1 MRNKHLLILGGGTA
15 GNIFSHRFVKE
26 LDLDEWNVTVVDQS
40 PIHYYQPGFL
50 FIPFGIYKPDD
61 VVKNKSDLIHSRV
74 KQIYSKIDRI
84 IPENNNVRL
93 IDGSLLSYDYLII
106 GTGVNIA
113 PDEVEGMKGD
123 LWGRSVL
130 DFYTYD
136 GSVALEMA
144 LKNFNS
150 GNLVVHMTE
159 MPIKCPVAPLEFAF
173 LSDAYFKRNGRRPDI
188 NIHFVTPLSG
198 AFTKEEASSVF
209 GQFLSDKNINLHT
222 EFNIAAIDNM
232 KKEIV
237 SWDDRK
243 IPFDLLVTVPTNMGS
258 NMIERSGMGDEL
270 NLVPTDPATLISK
283 HYENIFVAGDAS
295 DIPTSKAGSVIHFQA
310 EVIIQNILAKIN
322 HRPMQA
328 EFNGRANCFIETGNE
343 KAILIDFDYN
353 NDPTVGK
360 FPFQNIGPLSL
371 LKETHLNHLGK
382 MAFKWMYWNRIIKG
396 KEIPFT

>member
-113 PDEVEGMKGD
+113 PEEVEGMKGD

-136 GSVALEMA
+136 GSVALEM
-144 LKNFNS
+144 
-150 GNLVVHMTE
+150 
-159 MPIKCPVAPLEFAF
+159 EF
-173 LSDAYFKRNGRRPDI
+173 SSAYDRN
-188 NIHFVTPLSG
+188 
-198 AFTKEEASSVF
+198 A
-209 GQFLSDKNINLHT
+209 
-222 EFNIAAIDNM
+222 
-232 KKEIV
+232 
-237 SWDDRK
+237 
-243 IPFDLLVTVPTNMGS
+243 
-258 NMIERSGMGDEL
+258 
-270 NLVPTDPATLISK
+270 
-283 HYENIFVAGDAS
+283 Y
-295 DIPTSKAGSVIHFQA
+295 
-310 EVIIQNILAKIN
+310 
-322 HRPMQA
+322 
-328 EFNGRANCFIETGNE
+328 
-343 KAILIDFDYN
+343 
-353 NDPTVGK
+353 
-360 FPFQNIGPLSL
+360 
-371 LKETHLNHLGK
+371 
-382 MAFKWMYWNRIIKG
+382 
-396 KEIPFT
+396 